1 MSVNLMELEPGDR
14 VDLVDGT
21 VMEVV
26 DNPRDGAWI
35 ICTPV
40 DGSGGKEVVFL
51 ADVIG
56 ESS

>member
-1 MSVNLMELEPGDR
+1 MSVNLMELNPGDR
-14 VDLVDGT
+14 VELVDGT

-26 DNPRDGAWI
+26 ENPRDGAWI

-40 DGSGGKEVVFL
+40 GGFGGKDVVFL

-56 ESS
+56 ETS